1 MWKAVK
7 KGFLHIDEEPL
18 GDLKALVSL
27 STADCLLHASFFSV
41 VLGDPQQNNESWVWG
56 VSVLSLP
63 PLFSQGLSPSISLC
77 HTLELCTFGHW
88 SSQLRGTSRMD
99 EGRKDSV

>member
-41 VLGDPQQNNESWVWG
+41 VLGNPQQNNESWVWG
-56 VSVLSLP
+56 
-63 PLFSQGLSPSISLC
+63 G
-77 HTLELCTFGHW
+77 
-88 SSQLRGTSRMD
+88 
-99 EGRKDSV
+99 